1 MKGISRIDSPRCHGW
16 LVRIY
21 RNARTYSKLFS
32 DGKYDG
38 RLSAFQLAKA
48 YLKEKLASIPLTHPR
63 TPPPFLPEGKLLP
76 SNRSGVNGVSI
87 LNSQR
92 GKMKKVIGFSA
103 SYRIKGKPNNRRF
116 LISKYGSKSL
126 ALKSA
131 AKFRKKMEE
140 VMQREWRG

>member
-21 RNARTYSKLFS
+21 RNDRTYSKLFS

-38 RLSAFQLAKA
+38 RLLAFQVAKT
-48 YLKEKLASIPLTHPR
+48 YLNEKRASLPPTQSR

-92 GKMKKVIGFSA
+92 GKKKKVIGFSA

-126 ALKSA
+126 ALKAA
-131 AKFRKKMEE
+131 AKFRKKMEK
-140 VMQREWRG
+140 VMLHEWEG